1 MREASCVLFLKICN
15 GSPHE
20 LRSLGRRSSDWL
32 VICVESQ
39 KQGTGSVGS
48 QHPCQE
54 AHRACNSTCRG
65 PDTLTLTHAG
75 ICTSAHT

>member
-39 KQGTGSVGS
+39 KQGTGSVGP

-54 AHRACNSTCRG
+54 AHSSLQLHLQGT
-65 PDTLTLTHAG
+65 
-75 ICTSAHT
+75 